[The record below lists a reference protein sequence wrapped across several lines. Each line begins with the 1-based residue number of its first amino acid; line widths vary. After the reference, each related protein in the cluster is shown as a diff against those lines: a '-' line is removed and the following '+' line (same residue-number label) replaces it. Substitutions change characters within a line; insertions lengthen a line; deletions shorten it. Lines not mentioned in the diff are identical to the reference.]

1 MPSPAT
7 SPDDDSA
14 AASPPALSSDGDQ
27 PSTVQGP
34 TAPNG
39 QDNLCRTTDGD
50 FGSQDGEAL
59 TLDFQYAVELDQG
72 LSEEDYL
79 ANVISDLEF
88 DMADYVI
95 LSLFDESLV
104 CMERR
109 TLRDR
114 GRRLANLIGLSAHP
128 LDSVL
133 KDADCTG
140 VFCYSMLGQMT
151 LFFEKDST
159 RRNLQAESEAE
170 QVKDALRVGMNAGI
184 FDNNPPIVKVSY
196 VEGVEGTDGERG
208 VDGVSGTESVDEN
221 SSSGPS
227 TRQLVGWIWF
237 GILGALFILA
247 ILYVLRRR
255 RQNRN
260 NQAAFP

>member
-7 SPDDDSA
+7 SPDDSA
-14 AASPPALSSDGDQ
+14 AAPSFSGDAPVAMSPDG
-27 PSTVQGP
+27 STSTA

-59 TLDFQYAVELDQG
+59 TVDFQYAVELDQG

-79 ANVISDLEF
+79 ANVIPDLEV

-104 CMERR
+104 CTERR

-114 GRRLANLIGLSAHP
+114 GRHLANMIGLSAHP
-128 LDSVL
+128 LDSVPS
-133 KDADCTG
+133 DVDCTG

-159 RRNLQAESEAE
+159 GRNLQAESEAE

-196 VEGVEGTDGERG
+196 VEGTDGERG
-208 VDGVSGTESVDEN
+208 ADGLSGTESVDEN
-221 SSSGPS
+221 TSSGPS

-247 ILYVLRRR
+247 ILYVIRRR

-260 NQAAFP
+260 NPAAFP